1 MDGIR
6 YANIGLGVMFV
17 ILLAGGI
24 LLQDVGK
31 AALQALALFAFISGC
46 VVYVALDERNKRR
59 EKRARTP
66 Q

>member
-6 YANIGLGVMFV
+6 YANIGLGVMIA
-17 ILLAGGI
+17 ILLPVALLLKDAG
-24 LLQDVGK
+24 D
-31 AALQALALFAFISGC
+31 AALEALGLFAFVTGG

-59 EKRARTP
+59 ERRAKGD